1 MQVFFV
7 SIRTALIYGPSEL
20 LEARPTG
27 ADQLY
32 LRVSWPHAYGFD
44 DWEGYAVVVPERD
57 EVWGMIHPRLGEGEL
72 EAEFTFAPQPI
83 PPKDRKLFVAQ
94 EAKAGEPK
102 ANPQKP
108 SKASKSSPKAS
119 SKESPQPAAGSEP
132 AEAEEEAWNFYQ
144 EDENP

>member
-1 MQVFFV
+1 
-7 SIRTALIYGPSEL
+7 EL

-57 EVWGMIHPRLGEGEL
+57 EVWGMIQPRLGEGEL

-83 PPKDRKLFVAQ
+83 PPKDRKLFLAP
-94 EAKAGEPK
+94 EKPSDPK
-102 ANPQKP
+102 ATSQK
-108 SKASKSSPKAS
+108 APKAS
-119 SKESPQPAAGSEP
+119 SKAAKASPQPAAAPVP
-132 AEAEEEAWNFYQ
+132 AEAEEDAWNFYQ